1 MRRLVLV
8 TAASL
13 GCWDEHP
20 REPLFVPESVDIAL
34 AECAVQTFDVTV
46 PVGPVTPLGAENLVA
61 RCEDASVCTA
71 TLRPQRARVVVRGL
85 AAGTTQFLALG
96 A

>member
-13 GCWDEHP
+13 G
-20 REPLFVPESVDIAL
+20 L

-46 PVGPVTPLGAENLVA
+46 PVGPVTPLGAEKLVA
-61 RCEDASVCTA
+61 RCEDATVCTA
-71 TLRPQRARVVVRGL
+71 TLGPQRARVVVRGL
-85 AAGTTQFLALG
+85 AAGTTYLAL